1 MAVKV
6 ARVVYTD
13 GIPRGT
19 TWRYTLATATPGT
32 VARVVSS
39 SIGRPA
45 PSGRDGA
52 TTGWYRA
59 GLRVVGADAG
69 MVVAQVDAAYDA
81 PLEWWAGRVAEH
93 HYRRAGTFPDTD
105 ENFYLAQQA
114 VRFDENTSLQV
125 QVINQTNATLTYV
138 VASVLYV
145 EEEV

>member
-6 ARVVYTD
+6 ARVVYTG

-19 TWRYTLATATPGT
+19 TWGHTLATATPGT
-32 VARVVSS
+32 VARVLSS
-39 SIGRPA
+39 SVGGPA
-45 PSGRDGA
+45 PSESAGA

-59 GLRVVGADAG
+59 DMHLVGADG
-69 MVVAQVDAAYDA
+69 VMVFAQADAAYHE

-105 ENFYLAQQA
+105 ENFFLAQQA
-114 VRFDENTSLQV
+114 VRFDEDTPLRVHVTNH
-125 QVINQTNATLTYV
+125 TNATLTYV